1 MLNICYGPLNS
12 DCRHGESMGID
23 SWKSFEKNEVT
34 HSMAHYLMA
43 IRDLLASRGYAR
55 ATDVAEYLD
64 ISRAS
69 ASVAISGL
77 RTKDLVEEDD
87 RHFLKLTGHGQH
99 LVQTILTNRRLL
111 IRFLRDVLMI
121 EPKVAEDE
129 ACKTEHLLS
138 SESGTRLFRLLRYLL
153 ADPARTE
160 RVRSVVAN
168 LDDSCPG
175 LSRCDVCSEFHE
187 CILGH
192 AGP

>member
-1 MLNICYGPLNS
+1 
-12 DCRHGESMGID
+12 MGSE

-64 ISRAS
+64 ITRAS
-69 ASVAISGL
+69 ASVAITGL
-77 RTKDLVEEDD
+77 RAKGLVEEDE
-87 RHFLKLTGHGQH
+87 RHFMKLTDHGQE

-121 EPKVAEDE
+121 DPVVAEEE

-138 SESGTRLFRLLRYLL
+138 SEAGTRLFRLLRYLL
-153 ADPARTE
+153 SDPERTE
-160 RVRSVVAN
+160 RVRGVVAN
-168 LDDSCPG
+168 LNDTCPG

-192 AGP
+192 VEH